1 MKIPA
6 IEKQSSEKIKA
17 YQLDRLKELMVYLQ
31 ERSPFY
37 QRLFHQFGIKPNDV
51 QSLEDLSKLPFTT
64 KEDLQDFNKDFYCVP
79 REKIIDYSE
88 TSGTSGNPVTVILTE
103 NDLERLAYNEAVS
116 LACTGGNEQ
125 ELYQLCTTIDKRF
138 MAGLAYAMGTR
149 KLGAGLIR
157 MGSAN
162 PAMQWRSILKE
173 SPTALIIV
181 PSYLLKLIEYA
192 EATGIDFQKSSIK
205 KAICI
210 GEPIR
215 DLGFEWNALGRRIKE
230 KWDIALYSTYAS
242 TEMGAAF
249 TECEAQKGGHHH
261 PELVIVEI
269 IDKNGHPVPDGSP
282 GEVVVTTLGLEGMPL
297 LRFRTGDICVA
308 YKEPCSCGRKTQRLS
323 PIIGRKKQMLKFRGT
338 TLFVPAIY
346 NTLNGIPSVKN
357 YQVEVK
363 TNPEGIDDVLI
374 LIGTDRQEEAIRH
387 EIIECLRANLRV
399 TPKIMIKPKKEVHSL
414 LFPNGN
420 RKPKVFVDK
429 RHNTYSLV

>member
-1 MKIPA
+1 MNIPA
-6 IEKQSSEKIKA
+6 IERQSPEATKAFQLNQLKQ
-17 YQLDRLKELMVYLQ
+17 LMVYL
-31 ERSPFY
+31 EKRSPFY
-37 QRLFHQFGIKPNDV
+37 QRLFHQFGVTSDSL
-51 QSLEDLSKLPFTT
+51 QSLDDLSQLPFTT
-64 KEDLQDFNKDFYCVP
+64 KEDLQAFNQDFYCVP
-79 REKIIDYSE
+79 RQKIIDYSE

-103 NDLERLAYNEAVS
+103 NDLERLAYNEAIS
-116 LACTGGNEQ
+116 LACTGGNEH

-162 PAMQWRSILKE
+162 PAMQWKSILKE

-181 PSYLLKLIEYA
+181 PSFLLKLIEYA
-192 EATGIDFQKSSIK
+192 EAAGIDYQNSSIK
-205 KAICI
+205 KAVCI

-215 DLGFEWNALGRRIKE
+215 ELGFGWNALGRRIKE
-230 KWDIALYSTYAS
+230 KWDIELYSTYAS

-261 PELVIVEI
+261 PELVIIEI
-269 IDKNGHPVPDGSP
+269 IDKNGNPVEDGNP
-282 GEVVVTTLGLEGMPL
+282 GELVITTLGLEGMPL

-308 YKEPCSCGRKTQRLS
+308 YNEPCSCGRKTKRLS

-346 NTLNGIPSVKN
+346 NTLNAIPSVKN

-363 TNPEGIDDVLI
+363 TNQEGIDDVLI

-399 TPKIMIKPKKEVHSL
+399 TPEILIKPKKEVHNL

-429 RHNTYSLV
+429 RNNTYSLV